1 MSGTVLGC
9 KLSSGIEGF
18 WLWMLILSRLCSAV
32 VFSTLLCVRSER
44 IRAIPSERPPPGSK
58 VSIYSP
64 NECISKRMLHCIL
77 CVILL

>member
-1 MSGTVLGC
+1 MSGTVSGC
-9 KLSSGIEGF
+9 KLSLGVEGS
-18 WLWMLILSRLCSAV
+18 WLWMLLLSRLRSAV

-44 IRAIPSERPPPGSK
+44 IRAIPSETPPGSK

-64 NECISKRMLHCIL
+64 NECIFKRMLHCIL